1 MKQSAHL
8 LVHHVLK
15 PNNFELREWRRI
27 NNLSEFLE
35 RLTLSLVY
43 LINLQSEIYA
53 EDKGKLIREIF
64 QQL

>member
-1 MKQSAHL
+1 LIQSAHL

-15 PNNFELREWRRI
+15 PNNLELREWGRI
-27 NNLSEFLE
+27 NNLSEYLE

-53 EDKGKLIREIF
+53 EEKGKLIREIF